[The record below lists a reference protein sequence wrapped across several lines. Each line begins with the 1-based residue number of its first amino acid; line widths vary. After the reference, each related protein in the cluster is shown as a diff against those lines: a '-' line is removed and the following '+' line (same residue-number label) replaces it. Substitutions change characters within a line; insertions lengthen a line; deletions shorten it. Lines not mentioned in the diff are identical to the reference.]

1 VGALDERVGSQ
12 PAVRVARL
20 RFALSVL
27 AIAGAVALAVTPFR
41 SASHG
46 PGRERSLPCGSPV
59 TAFVASDPAPAVA
72 AVVSQGQDRSA
83 VAPPTRENV
92 RHLEAMVA
100 GADRYHA
107 CHRAATRRLAIAAFV
122 ALVGLWT
129 PGRWWY
135 RLAPRS
141 VERGA
146 GHEFLRSFG
155 YHPALD
161 GLRAISILMVLAR
174 HLNLQGVFLSGDHG
188 VDIFFVLSG
197 FLITTLLLREH
208 DASGRISLRHF
219 YVRRALRLYPV
230 IVVVLVIGATVRL
243 LDPAFPGVPAWS
255 GLVATTFYY
264 ANWMHGWN
272 PQGQGFL
279 SHTWSLSIEEQ
290 FYLFWPPLVAALLAR
305 GRGRLAIG
313 LVAAAGA
320 LAGAVYR
327 ASIWQHTLD
336 SSPASVP
343 ATRLTRSL
351 VEFHRIKG
359 FDHWYFS
366 SFAHADTLLVGC
378 LLAIVL
384 TPSVIAA
391 VRARSRLVVTLAWL
405 ASLAI
410 GYLCLRETVLGTATG
425 AGLGERLVKA
435 DFVPI
440 WGLPVFEVCV
450 AVVLLALVT
459 VPTGVMSSMLSQR
472 TLTWIGRRS
481 YGLYVLHLP
490 IFELVAHTNLAQ
502 GYPLM
507 ALQLIAAFATAALS
521 FRFIEA
527 PALALKARFTGAITR
542 PGRQSAHD

>member
-12 PAVRVARL
+12 PAVRMPRL

-41 SASHG
+41 SASHQK
-46 PGRERSLPCGSPV
+46 GRERSIQCGSPV
-59 TAFVASDPAPAVA
+59 TAFLASDPAPTVA
-72 AVVSQGQDRSA
+72 AVVSQGQAHSA

-92 RHLEAMVA
+92 RHLAAMVA
-100 GADRYHA
+100 SADRYHA
-107 CHRAATRRLAIAAFV
+107 CHRAATRRLAIAAFI

-141 VERGA
+141 VERTA
-146 GHEFLRSFG
+146 GNEFLKSFG

-161 GLRAISILMVLAR
+161 GVRAISILMVLAR
-174 HLNLQGVFLSGDHG
+174 HLNLHGVFVSGDHG

-230 IVVVLVIGATVRL
+230 VVVVLVIGATVRL
-243 LDPAFPGVPAWS
+243 LDPAFLGAPAWS

-290 FYLFWPPLVAALLAR
+290 FYLFWPPVVAALLAR
-305 GRGRLAIG
+305 GRGRLALG

-320 LAGAVYR
+320 VAGAVYR

-336 SSPASVP
+336 SSVP
-343 ATRLTRSL
+343 ATRLTRSV

-391 VRARSRLVVTLAWL
+391 VRARSGLVVGLAWL
-405 ASLAI
+405 AALTI
-410 GYLCLRETVLGTATG
+410 GYLCLRETVLGTG
-425 AGLGERLVKA
+425 MEVGLGERLVKA

-521 FRFIEA
+521 FHFIEA
-527 PALALKARFTGAITR
+527 PALALKRRFTGAITR
-542 PGRQSAHD
+542 PGRQPAHD